1 MEATKKPTAKQVK
14 QTKQEDQKP
23 SGRIPKE
30 QNLTFSQY
38 RNRRDLL
45 GALLEDGKSYTREE
59 VETKLKQFRKGK
71 VN

>member
-14 QTKQEDQKP
+14 QTEQEDQKP
-23 SGRIPKE
+23 IGRITKE
-30 QNLTFSQY
+30 QLLTFSQY

-59 VETKLKQFRKGK
+59 VETKLEQFEKGK

>member
-1 MEATKKPTAKQVK
+1 MEAAKKTAAKQVK
-14 QTKQEDQKP
+14 QTKKEEQKL
-23 SGRIPKE
+23 SGRITKE
-30 QNLTFSQY
+30 QLLTFSQY

-59 VETKLKQFRKGK
+59 VETKLGQFRKGK